1 MNTFLKQMVA
11 SGLILISLV
20 SFAQESRFIEL
31 TVSDTVVLKSIG
43 YTYQIDIGQQFEF
56 MGLKIPQDNND
67 QDKPTTSITEVTDL
81 LKKGNFPYSLS
92 SEKNYSLSGS
102 STQPSILI
110 DVTTENELKSLTDL
124 LKQQPGISGKIKE
137 VKYESMSK
145 YHDQIYNNLYVK
157 ALRQATLLANISGN
171 SIGALLS
178 ISEAKSSTNDY
189 LDMYNQILKIMPVKM
204 QVETNVFEKSE
215 EIKMVF
221 KFELK

>member
-1 MNTFLKQMVA
+1 MVA

>member
-1 MNTFLKQMVA
+1 MVA

-67 QDKPTTSITEVTDL
+67 QDKPTTSITEDTDL